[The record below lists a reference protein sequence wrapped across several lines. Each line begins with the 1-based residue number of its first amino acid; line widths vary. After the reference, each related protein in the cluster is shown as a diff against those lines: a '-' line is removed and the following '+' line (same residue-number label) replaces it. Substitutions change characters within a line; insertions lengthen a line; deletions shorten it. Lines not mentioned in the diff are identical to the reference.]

1 MSDAYTRIMDRL
13 DELSGQAPA
22 IEFALKD
29 IVLSVG
35 FLGLEARK
43 MRRTLDEITGD
54 AWEDANLREAEIVDI
69 SHYTVQ

>member
-13 DELSGQAPA
+13 DELSVLAPD

-35 FLGLEARK
+35 FLGLEARR
-43 MRRTLDEITGD
+43 MRRTLDEIAGD
-54 AWEDANLREAEIVDI
+54 AWEDANLPEAEIVDI
-69 SHYTVQ
+69 SHMTVQ

>member
-1 MSDAYTRIMDRL
+1 MDRL
-13 DELSGQAPA
+13 DELSVLAPS

-35 FLGLEARK
+35 FLGLEARR
-43 MRRTLDEITGD
+43 MRRTLDEIAGD

-69 SHYTVQ
+69 SHVTVQ